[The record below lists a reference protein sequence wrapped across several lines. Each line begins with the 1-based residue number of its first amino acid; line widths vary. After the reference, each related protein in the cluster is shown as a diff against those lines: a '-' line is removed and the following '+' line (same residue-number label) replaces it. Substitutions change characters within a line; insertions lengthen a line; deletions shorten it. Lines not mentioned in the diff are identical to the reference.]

1 MLIVCPS
8 CATSYLIN
16 PDSVGSAGR
25 AVRCARCK
33 TVWHASAPKKS
44 TDVGAF
50 VDSVIAEAEA
60 QSNGTYP
67 DAGSSWPDESAP
79 NGAAAAADDFGAD
92 ESEPAPAFPVTQT
105 QSPPVGPT
113 GHDTDLVPYQDHA
126 PEPLAIADAP
136 SLVPPIENGRSP
148 DAADAADAD
157 TFSVRRLRLKS
168 RRQQVRRSSRWT
180 AIILVLFAF
189 N

>member
-33 TVWHASAPKKS
+33 TVWHASASKKAS
-44 TDVGAF
+44 DVSAF

-60 QSNGTYP
+60 QSNGAYP
-67 DAGSSWPDESAP
+67 NAAPSRPDEPAP

-92 ESEPAPAFPVTQT
+92 ESEPALPITET

-113 GHDTDLVPYQDHA
+113 GGDWVSVMGKAGSDSSA
-126 PEPLAIADAP
+126 PKSSAAAAAP
-136 SLVPPIENGRSP
+136 FGAGSSGR
-148 DAADAADAD
+148 DGAA
-157 TFSVRRLRLKS
+157 FG
-168 RRQQVRRSSRWT
+168 
-180 AIILVLFAF
+180 
-189 N
+189 